1 LIDFTLRVFVNP
13 KFSPSLILGQ
23 WMVRKQEPEYVGAP
37 QKRFAW
43 AIGFTLALL
52 MLYLIVIKGVI
63 GPINMLVCGTC
74 LLLLFFESSFGI
86 CIGCK
91 LYDLLSKNKVELCP
105 GNVCSFSPSPG
116 AGGTWLQGAVLVLF
130 LVAVFN
136 VAGWVYSHPTSQ
148 QAAQDVSA
156 TTAPQD
162 PSEAERCKVPEFAK
176 KIGHE
181 QQWKLHN
188 GCQ

>member
-1 LIDFTLRVFVNP
+1 
-13 KFSPSLILGQ
+13 
-23 WMVRKQEPEYVGAP
+23 
-37 QKRFAW
+37 
-43 AIGFTLALL
+43 
-52 MLYLIVIKGVI
+52 
-63 GPINMLVCGTC
+63 
-74 LLLLFFESSFGI
+74 
-86 CIGCK
+86 
-91 LYDLLSKNKVELCP
+91 
-105 GNVCSFSPSPG
+105 
-116 AGGTWLQGAVLVLF
+116 
-130 LVAVFN
+130 

-156 TTAPQD
+156 TNAPQD